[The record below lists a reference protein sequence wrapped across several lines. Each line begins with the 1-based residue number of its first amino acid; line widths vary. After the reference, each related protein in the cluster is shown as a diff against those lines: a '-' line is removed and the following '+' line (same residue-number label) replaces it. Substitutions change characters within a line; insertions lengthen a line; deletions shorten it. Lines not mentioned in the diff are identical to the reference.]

1 MVGIVGTVG
10 LGLCDGVICVGPVG
24 VGAFCVGA
32 HVVGFIV
39 ARQQTDFNT
48 EQGALDVVSVHVV
61 DLGVERLLFTDC

>member
-1 MVGIVGTVG
+1 M
-10 LGLCDGVICVGPVG
+10 ICVGPVG

-48 EQGALDVVSVHVV
+48 EQGALDVVYVHVV
-61 DLGVERLLFTDC
+61 DLGVERLLSY